1 MNQNME
7 IKAKK
12 EILKKIIDSNNDIPF
27 RAKEDLK
34 GIIDIGATPEEIF
47 QGCIAYSIAYKS

>member
-1 MNQNME
+1 MHQNME

-34 GIIDIGATPEEIF
+34 RIIDMKDTPEEIF

>member
-1 MNQNME
+1 ME

-12 EILKKIIDSNNDIPF
+12 EILKKIIDNNNDIPF

-34 GIIDIGATPEEIF
+34 GIIDMGATPEEIF

>member
-7 IKAKK
+7 IKAIK

-34 GIIDIGATPEEIF
+34 RVIDMGDTPEEIF
-47 QGCIAYSIAYKS
+47 QRCIEYSIAYKS